1 MANFPRH
8 LPPKWLQLAEN
19 NVYFSMHILRDDI
32 IACVILFH
40 VMLRYFHGVHYKDLL
55 MAVMLIYGFT
65 LFCGNFERQSPG

>member
-55 MAVMLIYGFT
+55 MAVMLIYSFT
-65 LFCGNFERQSPG
+65 LFCGNF